1 MLFGWSLSFVCFSI
15 VSGLIVFLVRGIDF
29 LIVRIMAVQTDVV
42 GPLCVTDCGTNM
54 GPKSLGC

>member
-1 MLFGWSLSFVCFSI
+1 

-29 LIVRIMAVQTDVV
+29 LIVRIMVVQTDVV